1 MIPFLLGFFSVAVSA
16 FFSTLF
22 SRFAF
27 RPPFCTVREKL
38 FCAEKAKSP
47 SAKSARTASAK
58 YFAVFDTR
66 KLFDVELLLELIN
79 TTACIHKLLFAGEER
94 MTLRAYINAQIVLGG
109 SGYESLAA
117 SALNRYFLVFRMEIF
132 LHVSYPPLRFK
143 NRHPA
148 AKVHDT
154 PTAFIQRLLL

>member
-1 MIPFLLGFFSVAVSA
+1 MPSLFFCLFGFDSVSSRLFLCCRFGFLFG
-16 FFSTLF
+16 TF

-27 RPPFCTVREKL
+27 RPSFCTVREKL

-58 YFAVFDTR
+58 YIAVFDTR

-94 MTLRAYINAQIVLGG
+94 MTL
-109 SGYESLAA
+109 
-117 SALNRYFLVFRMEIF
+117 
-132 LHVSYPPLRFK
+132 
-143 NRHPA
+143 
-148 AKVHDT
+148 
-154 PTAFIQRLLL
+154 